1 MTHQHHH
8 HHDEST
14 QSLQITFFLNLTF
27 TVAEIIGGM
36 WTNSVTLLS
45 DALHDLGDSLSLG
58 LSWMLDTYAH
68 RQMDERYS
76 YGYQRF
82 SLLGALINSVILIV
96 GSAFVIAEAIPRLI
110 NPEPSNARG
119 MLFFAIAGI
128 VINGAA
134 VLRLRTGKSLNAQ
147 VVMWHLLEDV
157 LGWVAVL
164 IISIILIFRK
174 ILILDPIA
182 SIVITLYVAVNV
194 LGNFRK
200 TLKLFLQGV
209 PEEYNAAEI
218 SQQLTNIPKVLS
230 THHTH
235 IWSLDG
241 INNVLTTHV
250 IVDSCCDRVDV
261 QHIKHQIHEM
271 IADLH
276 VQHVT
281 LEVEYA
287 GEACTLEDTFA
298 CPCEEERTEMST
310 DPTTPSAASSS
321 PTS

>member
-1 MTHQHHH
+1 MAHQHH

-14 QSLQITFFLNLTF
+14 QNLQITFFLNLAF
-27 TVAEIIGGM
+27 TVAEIIGGL

-58 LSWMLDTYAH
+58 LSWILDAYAH
-68 RQMDERYS
+68 RRMDERYS

-96 GSAFVIAEAIPRLI
+96 GSAFIIAEAIPRLI

-119 MLFFAIAGI
+119 MLFFAIAGV

-134 VLRLRTGKSLNAQ
+134 VLRLRRGKSMNVQ
-147 VVMWHLLEDV
+147 MVTWHLLEDV
-157 LGWVAVL
+157 LGWVGVL
-164 IISIILIFRK
+164 IISIILMFRE
-174 ILILDPIA
+174 ILILDPIV
-182 SIVITLYVAVNV
+182 SIAITLYVAVNV
-194 LGNFRK
+194 IGNFRK

-209 PEEYNAAEI
+209 PEGYNAAEI
-218 SQQLTNIPKVLS
+218 NQRLSDIPMVLS

-241 INNVLTTHV
+241 VSNVLTTHV
-250 IVDSCCDRVDV
+250 VVDSCCSREDV
-261 QHIKHQIHEM
+261 QHVKHQINEM
-271 IADLH
+271 MDELH

-281 LEVEYA
+281 IEIEYV
-287 GEACTLEDTFA
+287 GEACSMENEFS
-298 CPCEEERTEMST
+298 CPCEETEQTVPSST
-310 DPTTPSAASSS
+310 SS
-321 PTS
+321 